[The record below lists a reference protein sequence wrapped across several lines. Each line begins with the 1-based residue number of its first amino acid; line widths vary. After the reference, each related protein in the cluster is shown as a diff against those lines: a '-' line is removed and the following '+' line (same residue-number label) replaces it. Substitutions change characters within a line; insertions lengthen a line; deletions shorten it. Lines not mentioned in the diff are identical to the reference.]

1 MGLQDSLDK
10 LYQQDRQQED
20 RQADAQRLVPFLA
33 RMAADYL
40 YQGICRAAAKQLHDG
55 VPAQGS
61 IVTELAWISSQ
72 AVPWEQAGVRPRKNQ
87 QGRTFYPPVSTLP
100 IPGWFLGTD
109 HDHSPETYIRLVDTR
124 VQSGKAGLFAV
135 KEFHLCQVR
144 PEFRLILAQL
154 EDLARPDGITIGA
167 TVKYVDNRSG
177 VRTRKDGTREFFTQ
191 PRLLREY
198 TGEQIYQTQQAKTI
212 RRQVDSRM
220 VLDSALFLSI
230 HYRHTGAVPTPPPAP
245 PSTAAP
251 PAARKYKLS
260 IHDPCPCGSGKKF
273 GKCCKGTGRFD

>member
-10 LYQQDRQQED
+10 LYQQDRQQEAD
-20 RQADAQRLVPFLA
+20 RADAQRLVPFLA
-33 RMAADYL
+33 RMAAEAL
-40 YQGICRAAAKQLHDG
+40 YQGICQAAARQLRDG
-55 VPAQGS
+55 VPAQGA
-61 IVTELAWISSQ
+61 IVTELAWIASQ
-72 AVPWEQAGVRPRKNQ
+72 AVPWEQAGVRPRQNR

-109 HDHSPETYIRLVDTR
+109 HDHSPETYIRLMDTR
-124 VQSGKAGLFAV
+124 VQSGKAGLFAA
-135 KEFHLCQVR
+135 KESHLCQVR

-154 EDLARPDGITIGA
+154 EDLARPDGIAIWA
-167 TVKYVDNRSG
+167 TVQYVDKRSG